1 MVTEIDEST
10 TAKRRLILRDA
21 LAILS
26 LTLVTVALFAVTLLL
41 FRSFT
46 AHRVELA
53 QRWSTRGRQALQA
66 GRPAEAIV
74 ALRTALSYAP
84 GTRAYELLL
93 AEALGEAG
101 RSEESYQYFMGLW
114 ESEPGNGRINLEL
127 ARLAAKRNER
137 QAAVN
142 FYRAAI
148 YGTWEGDGVARRA
161 AVRLEFARYLIAE
174 HDLAPARMELLI
186 AGGNA
191 PDDYDRD
198 VTLGLLLQ
206 QAGDPGDAWTYYQRA
221 VRDRPDDP
229 SALDAAGRLAYQ
241 TGDYESAHRL
251 LERAQTEADKQ
262 GKAPLSADDVALL
275 KQAARIQDLIPA
287 PNLPVRVRVKRILT
301 MRAIARKRMD
311 TCDAQFASGSE
322 LPQALRTLNERWA
335 GEDGTSNAAAS
346 LRDQERQNAIVH
358 LVYDTEVETEKLCGP
373 PTGDDALLFRLAT
386 TSHSSEV
393 PLGNSEDAARP
404 QDGGQR

>member
-101 RSEESYQYFMGLW
+101 RTEESYQYFMGLW

-148 YGTWEGDGVARRA
+148 YGTWEGD
-161 AVRLEFARYLIAE
+161 
-174 HDLAPARMELLI
+174 
-186 AGGNA
+186 
-191 PDDYDRD
+191 
-198 VTLGLLLQ
+198 
-206 QAGDPGDAWTYYQRA
+206 
-221 VRDRPDDP
+221 
-229 SALDAAGRLAYQ
+229 
-241 TGDYESAHRL
+241 
-251 LERAQTEADKQ
+251 
-262 GKAPLSADDVALL
+262 
-275 KQAARIQDLIPA
+275 
-287 PNLPVRVRVKRILT
+287 
-301 MRAIARKRMD
+301 
-311 TCDAQFASGSE
+311 
-322 LPQALRTLNERWA
+322 
-335 GEDGTSNAAAS
+335 
-346 LRDQERQNAIVH
+346 
-358 LVYDTEVETEKLCGP
+358 
-373 PTGDDALLFRLAT
+373 
-386 TSHSSEV
+386 
-393 PLGNSEDAARP
+393 
-404 QDGGQR
+404 

>member
-1 MVTEIDEST
+1 MVMEIDEST
-10 TAKRRLILRDA
+10 IARRHLILRDA

-26 LTLVTVALFAVTLLL
+26 LTLVTVALFVVTLLL

-46 AHRVELA
+46 AHRADLA

-66 GRPAEAIV
+66 DRPVQAIV

-101 RSEESYQYFMGLW
+101 RTEESYQYFMGLW
-114 ESEPGNGRINLEL
+114 VSEPGNGRINLEL
-127 ARLAAKRNER
+127 ARLAAKRNEH

-142 FYRAAI
+142 FYRASI

-161 AVRLEFARYLIAE
+161 AVRLELARYLIAQ
-174 HDLAPARMELLI
+174 HDFGSAKMELLI

-198 VTLGLLLQ
+198 MTLGLLLQ
-206 QAGDPGDAWTYYQRA
+206 QAGDPTDASTYYHRA
-221 VRDRPDDP
+221 VKNRPDDP
-229 SALDAAGRLAYQ
+229 SALEAAGRLAYQ

-251 LERAQTEADKQ
+251 LERSQTEAAKQ
-262 GKAPLSADDVALL
+262 GKAPLGAGDVALMNESARMTDL
-275 KQAARIQDLIPA
+275 VPAPTLPTRIRVARILA
-287 PNLPVRVRVKRILT
+287 
-301 MRAIARKRMD
+301 MRAIARKRMA
-311 TCDAQFASGSE
+311 TCDAQFATGSE
-322 LPQALRTLNERWA
+322 LPQTLRALKERWA
-335 GEDGTSNAAAS
+335 GEDGTLSAAAP
-346 LRDQERQNAIVH
+346 LRDSERQNSIVR

-373 PTGDDALLFRLAT
+373 PTGDDALLLRLAT
-386 TSHSSEV
+386 TSPSSQT
-393 PLGNSEDAARP
+393 PLNSADAAGPEDNER
-404 QDGGQR
+404 R